1 MIEDIDDYL
10 DDNEDPLYEDDD
22 NIDIDL
28 TLEELIAEYIESKGE
43 ITQQDQIE
51 IINRLSQEVGS
62 QRLLD
67 HVPVMNDK
75 ELNAYVKKNAS
86 MCNNI
91 DK

>member
-28 TLEELIAEYIESKGE
+28 TLEELIAEYIDSNGE

-51 IINRLSQEVGS
+51 IINRLSQKVGS

-67 HVPVMNDK
+67 HVPTMTEK
-75 ELNAYVKKNAS
+75 ELNAYVKKK
-86 MCNNI
+86 MTECN
-91 DK
+91 